1 MARASEEGKGLRP
14 REELRQ
20 KRYFGLKMWQ
30 YVAIN
35 IFLVFHI
42 LAISCWCA
50 PISSP
55 FVIGCKN
62 ALRPYFLWSGLFQ
75 SWDMFS
81 PLPKATNAYMEAL
94 VLYQDGST
102 TMWSFPRM
110 EQLSLTDRYSKERYR
125 KFVET
130 VLVDSSSPLW
140 PDVARYVARL
150 PEIRAGG
157 PQKIMLVV
165 KWSDIVTNPDGTFT
179 RAPWDEHVFYSYDVK
194 PEDLQ

>member
-1 MARASEEGKGLRP
+1 
-14 REELRQ
+14 
-20 KRYFGLKMWQ
+20 
-30 YVAIN
+30 
-35 IFLVFHI
+35 
-42 LAISCWCA
+42 
-50 PISSP
+50 
-55 FVIGCKN
+55 
-62 ALRPYFLWSGLFQ
+62 
-75 SWDMFS
+75 
-81 PLPKATNAYMEAL
+81 
-94 VLYQDGST
+94 
-102 TMWSFPRM
+102 M

-130 VLVDSSSPLW
+130 VLVDSSSLLW

>member
-1 MARASEEGKGLRP
+1 MARASQEGKGSRP
-14 REELRQ
+14 GKELRQ
-20 KRYFGLKMWQ
+20 ERYFGLKMWQ

-55 FVIGCKN
+55 FIIGCKN

-150 PEIRAGG
+150 PEIRAGR
-157 PQKIMLVV
+157 PKKIMLVV